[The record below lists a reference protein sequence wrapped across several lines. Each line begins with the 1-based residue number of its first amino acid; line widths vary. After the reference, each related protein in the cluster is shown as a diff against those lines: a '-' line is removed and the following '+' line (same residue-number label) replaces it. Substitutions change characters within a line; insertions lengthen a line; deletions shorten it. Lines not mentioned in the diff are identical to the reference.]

1 MQTDTSPPAP
11 PAPPATV
18 VLVHG
23 LGRTPRAMRPL
34 ERAARARGYRVINV
48 GYASRAADVPAH
60 ATALA
65 ARIRRDVPAGPMFVV
80 THSLG
85 GIVLRQA
92 VASGELPAARVT
104 RAVMLAPPSQ
114 GSEIADVFWHRPL
127 LRHVGRHMLGPS
139 GASLGTSPETLVR
152 RLPPVPFE
160 VGVIAGT
167 RSLNPVFSWLIPGP
181 DDGKVSVAR
190 AAVPGMR
197 ELVTVPRTHT
207 FLMGAPDVV
216 AYTFAFLEHG
226 RFGAAA
232 APRVPPPR

>member
-1 MQTDTSPPAP
+1 MQTDAP
-11 PAPPATV
+11 PSPPATV

-34 ERAARARGYRVINV
+34 ERAARARGYRVLNV
-48 GYASRAADVPAH
+48 GYPSRAADVPAH

-65 ARIRRDVPAGPMFVV
+65 ARLRRDVPAGPMYVV

-92 VASGELPAARVT
+92 VATGELPAARVT
-104 RAVMLAPPSQ
+104 RAVMLAPPNQ
-114 GSEIADVFWHRPL
+114 GSEIADVFWHRAV
-127 LRHVGRHMLGPS
+127 LRHVGRRALGPA
-139 GASLGTSPETLVR
+139 GASLGTQPDALVR

-167 RSLNPVFSWLIPGP
+167 SSLNPVFSWLIPGP

-197 ELVTVPRTHT
+197 DLVTVPHTHT

-232 APRVPPPR
+232 GVAGPQAR